1 METVL
6 ENGVVTILHHREI
19 VEVECLEVR
28 EVSRNA
34 VAGCFGVTQ
43 PAVLEVNG

>member
-1 METVL
+1 MGKVW
-6 ENGVVTILHHREI
+6 ENSIVTILLHREI

-34 VAGCFGVTQ
+34 AAGCFGDTQ
-43 PAVLEVNG
+43 PAALEVNE

>member
-1 METVL
+1 MGKVS
-6 ENGVVTILHHREI
+6 ENGVVTILHHQEK

-34 VAGCFGVTQ
+34 AAGCFGVTQ
-43 PAVLEVNG
+43 PAVLEVNE